1 MPMIQCPECGTH
13 IAATARTCPE
23 CGHVAD
29 DPARPISEQETYEL
43 VPQLQIEIERWD
55 PVGKKMGMAR
65 VDVDPKTN
73 RRIWKSFSWEGVRT
87 AMPAFAEAVCDMAHP
102 DTQMVAD
109 IPDYFKKL
117 IDNRQVNFGIDSKTG
132 QTMAQLRDE
141 KGRICHQ
148 IRLKEVT
155 TEPQLLMNLQ
165 YLETRAALAMIEGQ
179 LEDIHEQIVQIRGEM
194 QQDRLA
200 RADAAW
206 DRLNQALKITD
217 GRRREQEIMLAIG
230 TGIEAKHALM
240 RHLHDRLQLIEDS
253 ADRSLWQVLVQ
264 DLKDGRIF
272 RNRKWKEE
280 QRITESLMAYD
291 DLAGILNCVRVETAG
306 HVALGDMDAARCA
319 LKECADFIETE
330 QLDDRDTILRIDS
343 RLPKAQKRPDVVD
356 EIDDAAQRI
365 LQFSALTAGE
375 DIPRNLL
382 EPYRPT
388 QNDETAEEGQDD
400 TTDGDDP
407 PSLHVRDKTPAADQE
422 QTSKEES

>member
-1 MPMIQCPECGTH
+1 M
-13 IAATARTCPE
+13 
-23 CGHVAD
+23 
-29 DPARPISEQETYEL
+29 
-43 VPQLQIEIERWD
+43 PQLQIEIERWD

-73 RRIWKSFSWEGVRT
+73 RRIWKSFSWERVRT
-87 AMPAFAEAVCDMAHP
+87 TMPAFAEAVCDMTHH

-109 IPDYFKKL
+109 IPDSLKKL
-117 IDNRQVNFGIDSKTG
+117 IDNGQLTFMIDSKTG
-132 QTMAQLRDE
+132 QPMAQLKGER
-141 KGRICHQ
+141 GRIRHQ

-165 YLETRAALAMIEGQ
+165 HLETQAALAMIEGQ
-179 LEDIHEQIVQIRGEM
+179 MEDIHEQIVQIRGEM

-200 RADAAW
+200 KADAAW
-206 DRLNQALKITD
+206 DRLNQALKIAD

-230 TGIEAKHALM
+230 AGIEAKHALM
-240 RHLHDRLQLIEDS
+240 RHLHDRLRLIEDS

-330 QLDDRDTILRIDS
+330 RLDDRDTILRIDS
-343 RLPKAQKRPDVVD
+343 RLPRAQKRPDVVD

-388 QNDETAEEGQDD
+388 RNDETSEEAKM
-400 TTDGDDP
+400 T
-407 PSLHVRDKTPAADQE
+407 R
-422 QTSKEES
+422 QTVTIRRASM